1 MGQLCDCSNTH
12 QKLKSFISSY
22 SWWLLLWHTAES
34 LTSSS
39 RRSMTCWTCLEWI
52 TLCRQ
57 PLCCLAA
64 WEVWQAS
71 STSELWAVSDS
82 TQADRVYNTDTA
94 REVSTG
100 VNNHW
105 ILTEALQLTSNILY
119 LLVGYT
125 MTLYYLCHYIYITI
139 EVSFFRVL
147 FCSESIPGYAS
158 NSNCGFASVSI
169 GRHKDAYIKY
179 FADWYIIVFYQSLV
193 WTLFTH
199 THSIV
204 NLHYLWFI
212 FIISM
217 ITFLFLQF
225 YTYNLL
231 TKLVHINKD
240 FLQKC
245 LYLFNFLAKK

>member
-1 MGQLCDCSNTH
+1 MGQLCDCSLCRNSNTH

-39 RRSMTCWTCLEWI
+39 KRSMTCWTCLEWI

-64 WEVWQAS
+64 WEAWQAS

-105 ILTEALQLTSNILY
+105 ILTEALQISNILY

-125 MTLYYLCHYIYITI
+125 MTTLYYLCHYIDITI
-139 EVSFFRVL
+139 EVSFFKVL
-147 FCSESIPGYAS
+147 FCGEGIPGYAS
-158 NSNCGFASVSI
+158 NSNSGFASGSI
-169 GRHKDAYIKY
+169 GRHNNAYIKY
-179 FADWYIIVFYQSLV
+179 LADWYIIVFYLSLV
-193 WTLFTH
+193 WTLFITH
-199 THSIV
+199 IPLLT
-204 NLHYLWFI
+204 Y
-212 FIISM
+212 IISG
-217 ITFLFLQF
+217 LFLSSQWSHSFF
-225 YTYNLL
+225 YSFTYI
-231 TKLVHINKD
+231 TY
-240 FLQKC
+240 LQS
-245 LYLFNFLAKK
+245 LYI